1 MRKMGI
7 RPNCPLCRAV
17 YRGQDLKLVREVKG
31 RYLFHILCPGCHASI
46 INITMDNLIGVSS
59 LYMVTDFSRED
70 LVKFVDSSP
79 VLCDEV
85 IETYEQLTADSLS
98 GPFSPEAK
106 NLKQQ
111 LRR

>member
-7 RPNCPLCRAV
+7 RPNCPLCRAA

-59 LYMVTDFSRED
+59 LYMVTDFTRED

-85 IETYEQLTADSLS
+85 IETYEQLNVNALS
-98 GPFSPEAK
+98 GSFPR
-106 NLKQQ
+106 KQKI
-111 LRR
+111 LSNN